1 MKIISPAI
9 KAIIFTL
16 IALCLVSGNAIAGKL
31 YKWVDANGNI
41 SYQDQP
47 PPKNAK
53 ILRETSV
60 DDSGNLNDS
69 SQNQQAVVVYT
80 VPNCASCASLLSRL
94 VAYGVP
100 VSEQSLENNR
110 EAQERILELSDS
122 LIAPTLIIN
131 GQAYSNPNQ
140 ENLVLALENAG
151 YELVKPK
158 PKIIL
163 PNNDPDNQE
172 GDSRDSLPQN

>member
-1 MKIISPAI
+1 MKTLSPSV
-9 KAIIFTL
+9 KTFIFTFF
-16 IALCLVSGNAIAGKL
+16 ALSLSSGNAIAGKL
-31 YKWVDANGNI
+31 YKWVDANGVI

-47 PPKNAK
+47 PPENAK
-53 ILRETSV
+53 ILSETLV
-60 DDSGNLNDS
+60 DDSGNLNDTA
-69 SQNQQAVVVYT
+69 QNQQAVVVYT
-80 VPNCASCASLLSRL
+80 VPNCDSCASLLSRL

-100 VSEQSLENNR
+100 VSEQSLQNNR
-110 EAQERILELSDS
+110 EAQQRILELSDS

-151 YELVKPK
+151 YELLKPK

-163 PNNDPDNQE
+163 PNDDPDNQE
-172 GDSRDSLPQN
+172 GDSRDGLPQN